1 MGNKTIKEIL
11 DDLNKEERL
20 LKLWCAR
27 RKLLKY
33 KISAINNELKKQKTI
48 EDLLRIKYAINMPIS
63 NIGLKTFWTIVFTV
77 IVTEDIKW
85 LVTKGKEMFNTI
97 GGLIAIAVLFLV
109 PYAIAYV
116 ISNKYYGSP
125 IGRFKKV
132 RKQKI
137 ITDLI
142 DIEIEKKKKAPA
154 KKKLILK
161 KSPIK
166 KQKVLKHNYKL
177 IKSQLYYI

>member
-63 NIGLKTFWTIVFTV
+63 NIGL
-77 IVTEDIKW
+77 
-85 LVTKGKEMFNTI
+85 L
-97 GGLIAIAVLFLV
+97 
-109 PYAIAYV
+109 Y
-116 ISNKYYGSP
+116 
-125 IGRFKKV
+125 
-132 RKQKI
+132 
-137 ITDLI
+137 
-142 DIEIEKKKKAPA
+142 
-154 KKKLILK
+154 
-161 KSPIK
+161 
-166 KQKVLKHNYKL
+166 
-177 IKSQLYYI
+177 SQ